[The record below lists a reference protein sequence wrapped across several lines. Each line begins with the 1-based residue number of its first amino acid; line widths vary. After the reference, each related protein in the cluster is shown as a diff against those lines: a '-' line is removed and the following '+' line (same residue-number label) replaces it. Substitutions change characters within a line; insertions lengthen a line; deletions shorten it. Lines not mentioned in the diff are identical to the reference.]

1 MFDTIGLQISRA
13 EFQGNYLP
21 LLLRLDDVREHKRG
35 EAIAYKGTLH
45 GLYFT
50 IIPPYCCYFRG
61 SLSKAVFGDN
71 LQTLDYKDMKTCIE
85 WLKDATQIATIHKA
99 NITRLD
105 IANICHLQH
114 PTTEYTKY
122 FGLYPRAKRIEYGST
137 LYFQTR
143 DKTLCFYDK
152 GEELKAHGVT
162 PHHPT
167 TANMLRYEY
176 RLKGRLKATFGDA
189 VRLEN
194 LYNKRFYCR
203 CISEW
208 LQAWQRLE
216 TMPPTD
222 RQQIEQIKASTMP
235 DRTKARAIKE
245 IRKQAQIWSYDNPQ
259 IEELRAQITSYAI
272 MYGI

>member
-1 MFDTIGLQISRA
+1 MFDTIHIYISRA

-21 LLLRLDDVREHKRG
+21 LLLRLERVRKFEHNGVDIYRG
-35 EAIAYKGTLH
+35 FLH
-45 GLYFT
+45 GLF
-50 IIPPYCCYFRG
+50 IEIAPPFFCRVCG

-85 WLKDATQIATIHKA
+85 WLKDATQIATIHQAK
-99 NITRLD
+99 ITRLD

-114 PTTEYTKY
+114 PITEYTQY
-122 FGLYPRAKRIEYGST
+122 LGIYPRAKRIEYGTT

-152 GEELKAHGVT
+152 GEELKAHGET
-162 PHHPT
+162 PHHPI

-203 CISEW
+203 CVSEW
-208 LQAWQRLE
+208 LKAWQRLE
-216 TMPPTD
+216 KMPPTD